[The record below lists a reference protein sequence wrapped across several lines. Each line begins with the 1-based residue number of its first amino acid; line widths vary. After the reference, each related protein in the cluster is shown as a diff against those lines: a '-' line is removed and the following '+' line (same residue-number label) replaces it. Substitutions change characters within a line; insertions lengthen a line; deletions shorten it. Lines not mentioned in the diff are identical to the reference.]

1 MNNTLILVFES
12 TINEELVQT
21 VNARELHEFLGVKRD
36 FSSWIKDKIEKYN
49 FVENQDFICS
59 QSASIE
65 NNGRGGHNR
74 IDYNISLEMCKQI
87 SIVERNEKG
96 KSIMK
101 YISSIACVS
110 VKEIMDTIIDID
122 IPDVDLFVYAAQEKN
137 SGRIKVGISR
147 NPEVRIKQLNIGN
160 PEPLELICV
169 KSAPNRFADEKAIHK
184 KLESKN
190 IRSEWFSASNE
201 EVIDA
206 MLA

>member
-21 VNARELHEFLGVKRD
+21 VNARELHAFLESKQD
-36 FSSWIKDKIEKYN
+36 FSTWIKARIDQYG
-49 FVENQDFICS
+49 FVENQDFTRIIKKMES
-59 QSASIE
+59 
-65 NNGRGGHNR
+65 NNATI
-74 IDYNISLEMCKQI
+74 IDYHINLDMCKQI
-87 SIVERNEKG
+87 AMIERNEKG
-96 KSIMK
+96 NAIRK
-101 YISSIACVS
+101 YISSVASISA
-110 VKEIMDTIIDID
+110 KEIMDIIVDID

-147 NPEVRIKQLNIGN
+147 NPEDRIKQLNIGN

-169 KSAPNRFADEKAIHK
+169 KSAPNRFADEKQIHK

-190 IRSEWFSASNE
+190 IRSEWFSSSKE
-201 EVIDA
+201 DVLDA